1 MVYTIGLG
9 PIARKSVQVQVL
21 FPAQNLGRLPFRYTY
36 SDTVSLY
43 SGYF

>member
-21 FPAQNLGRLPFRYTY
+21 SPAQ
-36 SDTVSLY
+36 LY
-43 SGYF
+43 NILWFLLF